1 LAYLGSLRHLHAR
14 DEIGGLLMT
23 LYIDTRPTL
32 DWVEY
37 NGRFMA
43 DGYEVHQER
52 SNGKWYWSYYDMA
65 MDTAYYDSME
75 LAKQAAQDDYKASMD
90 DRFRKVEVLPEDVTL
105 HDLKRLRNYFGEN
118 DKTLFEH
125 RAYAWLD
132 SLIKHIAK
140 ATLPESL
147 HTKP

>member
-1 LAYLGSLRHLHAR
+1 
-14 DEIGGLLMT
+14 MT

-32 DWVEY
+32 EWVEY
-37 NGRFMA
+37 NGRHMA
-43 DGYEVHQER
+43 DGYEIKQTP
-52 SNGKWYWSYYDMA
+52 NGRWILMWTIEHFHYH
-65 MDTAYYDSME
+65 DTLDQ
-75 LAKQAAQDDYKASMD
+75 AKAAAQADYEARTAERFKA
-90 DRFRKVEVLPEDVTL
+90 VEVLPEDVTL

-118 DKTLFEH
+118 DKTLFSH

-140 ATLPESL
+140 ATTPESL

>member
-1 LAYLGSLRHLHAR
+1 VAYLGTLRHLHAR
-14 DEIGGLLMT
+14 NEIGGATMT

-32 DWVEY
+32 EWIEY
-37 NGRFMA
+37 NGRYMA

-65 MDTAYYDSME
+65 MDTAYYDSTE

-90 DRFRKVEVLPEDVTL
+90 DRFRAVELP
-105 HDLKRLRNYFGEN
+105 KRVIPYQSDNAPYNTREPYDNGFNY
-118 DKTLFEH
+118 
-125 RAYAWLD
+125 AIQ
-132 SLIKHIAK
+132 LIEQAIAK

>member
-1 LAYLGSLRHLHAR
+1 
-14 DEIGGLLMT
+14 MT
-23 LYIDTRPTL
+23 LYIDTRPAL
-32 DWVEY
+32 EWIEY
-37 NGRFMA
+37 NGRHMA

-90 DRFRKVEVLPEDVTL
+90 DRFRAVEVPPYLPEDDGL
-105 HDLKRLRNYFGEN
+105 NIPEHYYNQALRDIHE
-118 DKTLFEH
+118 
-125 RAYAWLD
+125 A
-132 SLIKHIAK
+132 IAK